1 MHPFLRDRWVSGSL
15 LIRSRQPFVEL
26 GMTPRL
32 ISAIAPGLAALAL
45 AACGSS
51 SGSSSSAASSGASS
65 ASTSSSSSA
74 TTPADQSGKVAS
86 GHVTV
91 VISNYKFAPAKL
103 TVKSGTRVT
112 FSNHDMTAHTAT
124 ANSGFDSGTI
134 KPRADATV
142 KFSKPGTYPYICQF
156 HAFMHGTVVVQ

>member
-1 MHPFLRDRWVSGSL
+1 
-15 LIRSRQPFVEL
+15 
-26 GMTPRL
+26 MTTKL
-32 ISAIAPGLAALAL
+32 TSAIALGLASLAL

-51 SGSSSSAASSGASS
+51 SSSSSSATSSSAAS

-74 TTPADQSGKVAS
+74 ATPAGKSRPVTS

-91 VISNYKFAPAKL
+91 AISNYKFAPVKL
-103 TVKSGTRVT
+103 TVKPGTRVT

-124 ANSGFDSGTI
+124 ASGGFDSGTI
-134 KPRADATV
+134 KPGASATV

>member
-1 MHPFLRDRWVSGSL
+1 MGTKLTF
-15 LIRSRQPFVEL
+15 
-26 GMTPRL
+26 
-32 ISAIAPGLAALAL
+32 AIALGLASLAL

-51 SGSSSSAASSGASS
+51 SSSSSSSTSSSASS
-65 ASTSSSSSA
+65 ASTTSSA
-74 TTPADQSGKVAS
+74 TAPAGQSGKVAS

-91 VISNYKFAPAKL
+91 AISKYKFGPAKL
-103 TVKSGTRVT
+103 TVKPGTSVT

-124 ANSGFDSGTI
+124 ANGGFDSGTI
-134 KPRADATV
+134 KPGAEATV

>member
-1 MHPFLRDRWVSGSL
+1 
-15 LIRSRQPFVEL
+15 
-26 GMTPRL
+26 MTTKL
-32 ISAIAPGLAALAL
+32 TSAIALGLASLAL

-51 SGSSSSAASSGASS
+51 SSSSATSSSATS

-74 TTPADQSGKVAS
+74 TTPAGQSGKAAS

-91 VISNYKFAPAKL
+91 AISNYKFAPAKL

-134 KPRADATV
+134 KPGASATV

>member
-1 MHPFLRDRWVSGSL
+1 
-15 LIRSRQPFVEL
+15 
-26 GMTPRL
+26 MTPKL
-32 ISAIAPGLAALAL
+32 IPPIALGLASLAL

-51 SGSSSSAASSGASS
+51 SSSSSRAAASSASS
-65 ASTSSSSSA
+65 ASTRASSSA
-74 TTPADQSGKVAS
+74 TPPAAQPGKTAS

-91 VISNYKFAPAKL
+91 VIRNFKYAPAKL

-134 KPRADATV
+134 KPGASATV
-142 KFSKPGTYPYICQF
+142 KFGKLGTYPYICQF